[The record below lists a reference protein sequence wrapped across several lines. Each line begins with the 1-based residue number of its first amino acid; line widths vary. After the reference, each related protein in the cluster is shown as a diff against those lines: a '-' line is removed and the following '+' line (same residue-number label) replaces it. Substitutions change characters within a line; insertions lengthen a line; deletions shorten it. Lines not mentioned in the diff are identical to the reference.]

1 MKCGMK
7 TTKLIKMKSVDH
19 TIAVYLGMWIVIV
32 AVLDYFDCERLLQ
45 VLNDLLQIGNWYDTN
60 NFDKLGRNITT
71 VHILA

>member
-7 TTKLIKMKSVDH
+7 TTKLIKMKSMDH

-45 VLNDLLQIGNWYDTN
+45 VLNDLLQIGNWYDTD

>member
-1 MKCGMK
+1 M
-7 TTKLIKMKSVDH
+7 DH

-45 VLNDLLQIGNWYDTN
+45 VLNDLLQIGNWYDTD